1 MQQSSRQ
8 ETTRRQQQE
17 TTRRTQRARSLRH
30 EDAFT
35 PQMALQALLAGGS
48 PEKLPAAAVLALA
61 QQMGNSAMLDLLSRP
76 APGPQLTRRGIPQAE
91 AVPPLACSP
100 APPALVGG
108 PDFGGMTFPAGGA
121 LEL

>member
-17 TTRRTQRARSLRH
+17 TTRRTQRAHSLRH

-48 PEKLPAAAVLALA
+48 PEKLPAAAVLAL
-61 QQMGNSAMLDLLSRP
+61 AMLDLLSRP

-100 APPALVGG
+100 APPALVEG

>member
-76 APGPQLTRRGIPQAE
+76 APGPQLTRRGIP
-91 AVPPLACSP
+91 LACSP
-100 APPALVGG
+100 APPALVEG